1 MMAEHRHLV
10 EQGAKLVE
18 LRLDYING
26 EVNLK
31 RLIHERPGP
40 VVISCRRPRDGGKW
54 SGSEEQRLLLLRTAI
69 AEGVEYVDLEEDIAG
84 LVPRFGKT
92 KRIISFHDFR
102 RTPDDL
108 EAIHRRMGGR
118 DPDIIKLATTANHPD
133 DNFRMFRLVE
143 KSRIPTVG
151 FCMGDIGIPSRILAG
166 RFGSP
171 FTYATFTHERVLA
184 PGQLSFEEM
193 TEVYQYDRID
203 RQTEIYCVIA
213 DPVGHSLSPQIHNAA
228 FHRLKLNKIYVPCR
242 VPKED
247 LGRFLEE
254 APSMG
259 VKGLSVTIPHKEA
272 VIEKLTAVDASVR
285 GIGAANT
292 VIFDGAQR
300 RGYNTDCQAAMD
312 SLQAALG
319 VSGEESEN
327 MLRGKTALVLGSGG
341 AGKAIACGLVRH
353 GANLVVTD
361 GDPERAKQ
369 LAARL
374 KCRSVDWTLRHSI
387 PAEVIVNCTP
397 IGMHPNVDETP
408 YERHRLRPAM
418 VVFDVVYNPENTL
431 LIKEARARNCKVI
444 TGVEMFVRQA
454 CLQFQLFTGHEGPAD
469 LMRDVLKRATAA
481 AKG

>member
-1 MMAEHRHLV
+1 
-10 EQGAKLVE
+10 
-18 LRLDYING
+18 
-26 EVNLK
+26 
-31 RLIHERPGP
+31 
-40 VVISCRRPRDGGKW
+40 
-54 SGSEEQRLLLLRTAI
+54 
-69 AEGVEYVDLEEDIAG
+69 
-84 LVPRFGKT
+84 
-92 KRIISFHDFR
+92 
-102 RTPDDL
+102 
-108 EAIHRRMGGR
+108 
-118 DPDIIKLATTANHPD
+118 
-133 DNFRMFRLVE
+133 
-143 KSRIPTVG
+143 
-151 FCMGDIGIPSRILAG
+151 
-166 RFGSP
+166 
-171 FTYATFTHERVLA
+171 
-184 PGQLSFEEM
+184 
-193 TEVYQYDRID
+193 
-203 RQTEIYCVIA
+203 
-213 DPVGHSLSPQIHNAA
+213 
-228 FHRLKLNKIYVPCR
+228 